1 MFDKAIFQLSG
12 ARRAIAVLIAF
23 SLARALLT
31 VGQAFSLAS
40 AFTNLW
46 GGAPVPD
53 QAPFVIGFLVC
64 FIGRQGVTWG
74 QDAYLEKFAAARA
87 DELRDRLLRTLFSR
101 GTELV
106 AQRGTGDLCSLAL
119 EGIDQ
124 VETYLRLMMPKLTN
138 VIVVPLV
145 LLVWIFPLDWVS
157 GIIALVVFP
166 FIILYMVM
174 LGYTAK
180 NEAARRYREFGVLSN
195 HFVDSLRGLD
205 TLKFFGRSKARGRD
219 VFATSE
225 RFRDVTMKTLR
236 VATLSGA
243 VLDVFATLSLAAI
256 AIMLGFRLVDGSVAL
271 FPAMFVLILTP
282 EYFRPVREFAAD
294 YHASLDG
301 KNALADV
308 LEVAGLGGDL
318 RAECA
323 SPASSP
329 VPGASPAPSSASGA
343 VAPAVNGI
351 DAPASAS
358 GYEDA
363 DSSPVHVRSFT
374 RLQEGNRVK
383 PRATTEVGRA
393 SGSTSS
399 RGEGPAMAPCGERT
413 PLATWDES
421 STLTVRDVGY
431 EYPGASAP
439 SLSDIMFD
447 VRGYKKVGIVGL
459 SGSGK
464 STLLRLLAGFAQ
476 PTEGAITVRNGIVGE
491 ACGMDAKRSSAIT
504 SAADVHGSDATSFE
518 TDANRSSVAVL
529 KAEASAVG
537 ESNLE
542 ASNATVPAASASL
555 LCEEGWR
562 GQATYIPQDPYIF
575 HATVRENM
583 AFYRPDAS
591 EEEIQA
597 AASAMG
603 LREFI
608 DSLPQGLD
616 TLIGEGGRAVSG
628 GQAQRIALARA
639 LLDPSRRIL
648 LFDEPTAHLDVETE
662 MELKERMLPLM
673 EGRLV
678 FFATHRLHW
687 MANMDWVLV
696 VEDSRIVEQGVPQ
709 ELAAAGG
716 AFARLVERMRGVV
729 PMCGAKPGD
738 GKEACND

>member
-1 MFDKAIFQLSG
+1 MLDKAIFQLPG
-12 ARRAIAVLIAF
+12 ARRALAVLVAF

-31 VGQAFSLAS
+31 VGQAASLAS

-46 GGAPVPD
+46 GGAPVLD

-74 QDAYLEKFAAARA
+74 QDSYLEKFASARA

-101 GTELV
+101 GTELT

-157 GIIALVVFP
+157 GVIALVVFP

-225 RFRDVTMKTLR
+225 RFREITMKTLR

-308 LEVAGLGGDL
+308 LDVAGLGPEPCDGE
-318 RAECA
+318 AESVQCVEGL
-323 SPASSP
+323 PAEGSD
-329 VPGASPAPSSASGA
+329 ASGDEA
-343 VAPAVNGI
+343 HAPAALLAEGGDGSKGI
-351 DAPASAS
+351 ADIRTARLPVSVIAPWSAES
-358 GYEDA
+358 SLALEGVGY
-363 DSSPVHVRSFT
+363 T
-374 RLQEGNRVK
+374 Y
-383 PRATTEVGRA
+383 PRA
-393 SGSTSS
+393 SQ
-399 RGEGPAMAPCGERT
+399 
-413 PLATWDES
+413 
-421 STLTVRDVGY
+421 
-431 EYPGASAP
+431 P
-439 SLSDIMFD
+439 SLCDISFD
-447 VRGYKKVGIVGL
+447 VRGCAKVGIVGL

-464 STLLRLLAGFAQ
+464 STLLRLLAGFAE
-476 PTEGAITVRNGIVGE
+476 PTCGAIL
-491 ACGMDAKRSSAIT
+491 
-504 SAADVHGSDATSFE
+504 ADGSPVS
-518 TDANRSSVAVL
+518 L
-529 KAEASAVG
+529 HAES
-537 ESNLE
+537 
-542 ASNATVPAASASL
+542 
-555 LCEEGWR
+555 WR

-591 EEEIQA
+591 DEEIQA
-597 AASAMG
+597 AACAMG

-608 DSLPQGLD
+608 DSLPEGLD

-628 GQAQRIALARA
+628 GQAQRIALSRA
-639 LLDPSRRIL
+639 LLDPARRIL

-662 MELKERMLPLM
+662 MELKSRMLPLM

-696 VEDSRIVEQGVPQ
+696 VEDGRIVEQGAPMQ
-709 ELAAAGG
+709 LAAANG
-716 AFARLVERMRGVV
+716 AFARLASRMRG
-729 PMCGAKPGD
+729 GD
-738 GKEACND
+738 VR

>member
-1 MFDKAIFQLSG
+1 MFDKAIFQLPG

-74 QDAYLEKFAAARA
+74 QDVYLEKFAAARA

-101 GTELV
+101 GTELT
-106 AQRGTGDLCSLAL
+106 AQRGTGNLCSLAL

-145 LLVWIFPLDWVS
+145 LLLWIFPLDWVS

-225 RFRDVTMKTLR
+225 RFREITMKTLR

-243 VLDVFATLSLAAI
+243 VLDVFATLSLAAV
-256 AIMLGFRLVDGSVAL
+256 AIMLGFRLVDGSVML

-308 LEVAGLGGDL
+308 LEVTGLN
-318 RAECA
+318 EEMETK
-323 SPASSP
+323 
-329 VPGASPAPSSASGA
+329 SSASA
-343 VAPAVNGI
+343 ASVAEEPLVTVRDESPTNALHDEAPAVEPWG
-351 DAPASAS
+351 
-358 GYEDA
+358 E
-363 DSSPVHVRSFT
+363 
-374 RLQEGNRVK
+374 
-383 PRATTEVGRA
+383 
-393 SGSTSS
+393 GSTLAV
-399 RGEGPAMAPCGERT
+399 RG
-413 PLATWDES
+413 
-421 STLTVRDVGY
+421 VGY
-431 EYPGASAP
+431 AYPGADAP
-439 SLSDIMFD
+439 SLSGITFD
-447 VRGYKKVGIVGL
+447 VHGCMKVGIVGL

-476 PTEGAITVRNGIVGE
+476 PTEGVITVLNGVERE
-491 ACGMDAKRSSAIT
+491 ACGADAKCPSVMTPETGTSTVKMLNGTPPNTAASSAL
-504 SAADVHGSDATSFE
+504 V
-518 TDANRSSVAVL
+518 SS
-529 KAEASAVG
+529 
-537 ESNLE
+537 
-542 ASNATVPAASASL
+542 
-555 LCEEGWR
+555 LCSERWR

-583 AFYRPDAS
+583 TFYRPDAS

-597 AASAMG
+597 AVCAMG
-603 LREFI
+603 LQEFI

-687 MANMDWVLV
+687 MANMNWVLV
-696 VEDSRIVEQGVPQ
+696 VENGRIVEQGAPQ

-716 AFARLVERMRGVV
+716 AFARLVDRMRGVE
-729 PMCGAKPGD
+729 PMRGAESVD
-738 GKEACND
+738 GEEACDE

>member
-1 MFDKAIFQLSG
+1 MLDKAIFQLPG
-12 ARRAIAVLIAF
+12 ARRALAALVAF

-31 VGQAFSLAS
+31 VGQAASLAS

-46 GGAPVPD
+46 GGAPVLD

-74 QDAYLEKFAAARA
+74 QDSCLEKFSSARA

-101 GTELV
+101 GTELT

-157 GIIALVVFP
+157 GVIALVVFP

-225 RFRDVTMKTLR
+225 RFREITMKTLR

-308 LEVAGLGGDL
+308 LDVAGLGPEPGECEAEGVQCAEGLPAEGSNASGDEG
-318 RAECA
+318 RAAAALLAEGGDGSKGIPDIRTA
-323 SPASSP
+323 RLPVSALAPWSAASSLSLEG
-329 VPGASPAPSSASGA
+329 V
-343 VAPAVNGI
+343 
-351 DAPASAS
+351 
-358 GYEDA
+358 GY
-363 DSSPVHVRSFT
+363 T
-374 RLQEGNRVK
+374 Y
-383 PRATTEVGRA
+383 PRA
-393 SGSTSS
+393 SQ
-399 RGEGPAMAPCGERT
+399 
-413 PLATWDES
+413 
-421 STLTVRDVGY
+421 
-431 EYPGASAP
+431 P
-439 SLSDIMFD
+439 SLCGIAFD
-447 VRGYKKVGIVGL
+447 VHGCAKVGIVGL

-464 STLLRLLAGFAQ
+464 STLLRLLAGFAE
-476 PTEGAITVRNGIVGE
+476 PTCGAIL
-491 ACGMDAKRSSAIT
+491 
-504 SAADVHGSDATSFE
+504 ADGSP
-518 TDANRSSVAVL
+518 V
-529 KAEASAVG
+529 
-537 ESNLE
+537 
-542 ASNATVPAASASL
+542 SL
-555 LCEEGWR
+555 HAEGWR

-583 AFYRPDAS
+583 AFYRPNAS
-591 EEEIQA
+591 DEEIQA
-597 AASAMG
+597 AACAMG

-608 DSLPQGLD
+608 DSLPEGLD

-628 GQAQRIALARA
+628 GQAQRIALSRA
-639 LLDPSRRIL
+639 LLDPARRIL

-662 MELKERMLPLM
+662 MELKGRMLPLM

-696 VEDSRIVEQGVPQ
+696 VEGGRIVEQGTPQ
-709 ELAAAGG
+709 ELIRAEG
-716 AFARLVERMRGVV
+716 AFMRLATRMRGVNV
-729 PMCGAKPGD
+729 ENADAYD
-738 GKEACND
+738 GKEVLR

>member
-1 MFDKAIFQLSG
+1 MFDKAIFQLPG
-12 ARRAIAVLIAF
+12 AHRAIAVLVAF

-53 QAPFVIGFLVC
+53 QAPFVIGFLIC

-101 GTELV
+101 GAELT
-106 AQRGTGDLCSLAL
+106 AQRGTGNLCSLAL

-145 LLVWIFPLDWVS
+145 LLLWIFPLDWVS

-180 NEAARRYREFGVLSN
+180 NEAARRYREFGALSN

-225 RFRDVTMKTLR
+225 RFREITIKTLR

-243 VLDVFATLSLAAI
+243 VLDVFATLSLAAV
-256 AIMLGFRLVDGSVAL
+256 AIMLGFRLVDGSVML

-308 LEVAGLGGDL
+308 LEVAGLS
-318 RAECA
+318 EEMKTK
-323 SPASSP
+323 
-329 VPGASPAPSSASGA
+329 SSASA
-343 VAPAVNGI
+343 A
-351 DAPASAS
+351 
-358 GYEDA
+358 
-363 DSSPVHVRSFT
+363 SSPVHVRGFT
-374 RLQEGNRVK
+374 HFLEKNRVK
-383 PRATTEVGRA
+383 PRMSTEVEPACEAAAGAEEPPTA
-393 SGSTSS
+393 SWG
-399 RGEGPAMAPCGERT
+399 
-413 PLATWDES
+413 ES
-421 STLTVRDVGY
+421 SAIAPWGESSVLAAHGVGY
-431 EYPGASAP
+431 AYPGASAP
-439 SLSDIMFD
+439 SLSDITFD
-447 VRGYKKVGIVGL
+447 VHGCMKVGIVGL

-464 STLLRLLAGFAQ
+464 STLLRLLAGFAD
-476 PTEGAITVRNGIVGE
+476 PSDGIVF
-491 ACGMDAKRSSAIT
+491 
-504 SAADVHGSDATSFE
+504 ADG
-518 TDANRSSVAVL
+518 
-529 KAEASAVG
+529 
-537 ESNLE
+537 
-542 ASNATVPAASASL
+542 VPASL
-555 LCEEGWR
+555 CSESWR

-583 AFYRPDAS
+583 AFYRPGAS
-591 EEEIQA
+591 EDEIQA
-597 AASAMG
+597 AVDAMG

-696 VEDSRIVEQGVPQ
+696 VENGRILEQGAPQ
-709 ELAAAGG
+709 ELAASGG
-716 AFARLVERMRGVV
+716 AFARLVDRMRGVE
-729 PMCGAKPGD
+729 PMRGAKSAD
-738 GKEACND
+738 REEACDE

>member
-1 MFDKAIFQLSG
+1 MLDKAIFQLPG
-12 ARRAIAVLIAF
+12 ARRALAALVAF

-31 VGQAFSLAS
+31 VGQAASLAS

-46 GGAPVPD
+46 GGAPVLD

-74 QDAYLEKFAAARA
+74 QDSYLEKFASARA

-101 GTELV
+101 GTELT

-157 GIIALVVFP
+157 GVIALVVFP

-225 RFRDVTMKTLR
+225 RFREITMKTLR

-308 LEVAGLGGDL
+308 LDVAGLGPEPGGGE
-318 RAECA
+318 AEG
-323 SPASSP
+323 S
-329 VPGASPAPSSASGA
+329 
-343 VAPAVNGI
+343 
-351 DAPASAS
+351 DAPGDEGRAAAALLAEGGDGSKGIANIRTARLPVSVIAPWSAES
-358 GYEDA
+358 SLALEGVGY
-363 DSSPVHVRSFT
+363 T
-374 RLQEGNRVK
+374 Y
-383 PRATTEVGRA
+383 PRA
-393 SGSTSS
+393 SQ
-399 RGEGPAMAPCGERT
+399 
-413 PLATWDES
+413 
-421 STLTVRDVGY
+421 
-431 EYPGASAP
+431 P
-439 SLSDIMFD
+439 SLCDISFD
-447 VRGYKKVGIVGL
+447 VRGCAKVGIVGL

-464 STLLRLLAGFAQ
+464 STLLRLLAGFAE
-476 PTEGAITVRNGIVGE
+476 PTCGAILADGSPVGL
-491 ACGMDAKRSSAIT
+491 
-504 SAADVHGSDATSFE
+504 H
-518 TDANRSSVAVL
+518 
-529 KAEASAVG
+529 AES
-537 ESNLE
+537 
-542 ASNATVPAASASL
+542 
-555 LCEEGWR
+555 WR

-591 EEEIQA
+591 DEEIQA
-597 AASAMG
+597 AACAMG

-608 DSLPQGLD
+608 DSLPEGLD

-628 GQAQRIALARA
+628 GQAQRIALSRA
-639 LLDPSRRIL
+639 LLDPARRIL

-662 MELKERMLPLM
+662 MELKGRMLPLM

-696 VEDSRIVEQGVPQ
+696 VEGGRIVEQGAPMQ
-709 ELAAAGG
+709 LAAANG
-716 AFARLVERMRGVV
+716 AFARLASRMRG
-729 PMCGAKPGD
+729 GD
-738 GKEACND
+738 VR

>member
-1 MFDKAIFQLSG
+1 MLDKAIFQLPG
-12 ARRAIAVLIAF
+12 ARRALAALVAF

-31 VGQAFSLAS
+31 VGQAASLAS

-46 GGAPVPD
+46 GGAPVLD

-74 QDAYLEKFAAARA
+74 QDSYLEKFASARA

-101 GTELV
+101 GTELT

-157 GIIALVVFP
+157 GVIALVVFP

-225 RFRDVTMKTLR
+225 RFREITMKTLR

-282 EYFRPVREFAAD
+282 EYFRPVREFEPD
-294 YHASLDG
+294 YHASIDG

-308 LEVAGLGGDL
+308 LDVAGLGPEPGGGE
-318 RAECA
+318 AEGVQCVEGL
-323 SPASSP
+323 PAEVSD
-329 VPGASPAPSSASGA
+329 ASGDETH
-343 VAPAVNGI
+343 APAASLAEGGDGSKGI
-351 DAPASAS
+351 ADIRTARLPVSVIAPWSAES
-358 GYEDA
+358 SLALEGVGY
-363 DSSPVHVRSFT
+363 T
-374 RLQEGNRVK
+374 Y
-383 PRATTEVGRA
+383 PRA
-393 SGSTSS
+393 SQ
-399 RGEGPAMAPCGERT
+399 
-413 PLATWDES
+413 
-421 STLTVRDVGY
+421 
-431 EYPGASAP
+431 P
-439 SLSDIMFD
+439 SLCDISFD
-447 VRGYKKVGIVGL
+447 VRGCAKVGIVGL

-464 STLLRLLAGFAQ
+464 STLLRLLAGFAE
-476 PTEGAITVRNGIVGE
+476 PT
-491 ACGMDAKRSSAIT
+491 CGSIL
-504 SAADVHGSDATSFE
+504 ADGSPVS
-518 TDANRSSVAVL
+518 L
-529 KAEASAVG
+529 HAES
-537 ESNLE
+537 
-542 ASNATVPAASASL
+542 
-555 LCEEGWR
+555 WR

-591 EEEIQA
+591 DEEIQA
-597 AASAMG
+597 AACAMG

-628 GQAQRIALARA
+628 GQAQRIALSRA
-639 LLDPSRRIL
+639 LLDPARRIL

-662 MELKERMLPLM
+662 MELKGRMLPLM

-696 VEDSRIVEQGVPQ
+696 VEDGRIVEQGAPMQ
-709 ELAAAGG
+709 LAAANG
-716 AFARLVERMRGVV
+716 AFARLASRMRG
-729 PMCGAKPGD
+729 GD
-738 GKEACND
+738 VR

>member
-1 MFDKAIFQLSG
+1 MLDKAIFQLPD
-12 ARRAIAVLIAF
+12 ARRALAALVAF

-31 VGQAFSLAS
+31 VGQAASLAS

-46 GGAPVPD
+46 GGAPVLD

-74 QDAYLEKFAAARA
+74 QDSYLEKFSSARA

-101 GTELV
+101 GTELT

-157 GIIALVVFP
+157 GVIALVVFP

-225 RFRDVTMKTLR
+225 RFREITMKTLR

-308 LEVAGLGGDL
+308 LDVAGLGPEPGECEAEGVQCVEGLPAEGSNASGDEG
-318 RAECA
+318 RAAAALLAEGGDGSKGIPDIRTA
-323 SPASSP
+323 RFPVSALAPWSAASSLSLEG
-329 VPGASPAPSSASGA
+329 V
-343 VAPAVNGI
+343 
-351 DAPASAS
+351 
-358 GYEDA
+358 GY
-363 DSSPVHVRSFT
+363 T
-374 RLQEGNRVK
+374 Y
-383 PRATTEVGRA
+383 PRA
-393 SGSTSS
+393 SQ
-399 RGEGPAMAPCGERT
+399 
-413 PLATWDES
+413 
-421 STLTVRDVGY
+421 
-431 EYPGASAP
+431 P
-439 SLSDIMFD
+439 SLCDIAFD
-447 VRGYKKVGIVGL
+447 VHGCAKVGIVGL

-464 STLLRLLAGFAQ
+464 STLLRLLAGFAE
-476 PTEGAITVRNGIVGE
+476 PTCGAIL
-491 ACGMDAKRSSAIT
+491 
-504 SAADVHGSDATSFE
+504 ADGSP
-518 TDANRSSVAVL
+518 V
-529 KAEASAVG
+529 
-537 ESNLE
+537 
-542 ASNATVPAASASL
+542 SL
-555 LCEEGWR
+555 HAEGWR

-583 AFYRPDAS
+583 AFYRPNAS
-591 EEEIQA
+591 DEEIQA
-597 AASAMG
+597 AACAMG

-608 DSLPQGLD
+608 DSLPEGLD

-628 GQAQRIALARA
+628 GQAQRIALSRA
-639 LLDPSRRIL
+639 LLDPARRIL
-648 LFDEPTAHLDVETE
+648 LFDEPTAHLDEETE
-662 MELKERMLPLM
+662 MELKGRMLPPM

-696 VEDSRIVEQGVPQ
+696 VEGGRIVEQGTPQ
-709 ELAAAGG
+709 ELIRAEG
-716 AFARLVERMRGVV
+716 AFMRLATRMRGVNV
-729 PMCGAKPGD
+729 ENADAYD
-738 GKEACND
+738 GKEVLR

>member
-1 MFDKAIFQLSG
+1 MLDKAIFQLPG
-12 ARRAIAVLIAF
+12 ARRALAALVAF
-23 SLARALLT
+23 SLVRALLT
-31 VGQAFSLAS
+31 VGQAASLAS

-46 GGAPVPD
+46 GGAPVFD

-74 QDAYLEKFAAARA
+74 QDSYLEKFASARA

-101 GTELV
+101 GTELT

-157 GIIALVVFP
+157 GVIALVAFP
-166 FIILYMVM
+166 FIVLYMVM

-205 TLKFFGRSKARGRD
+205 TLKFFGRSKARGCD

-225 RFRDVTMKTLR
+225 RFREITMKTLR

-308 LEVAGLGGDL
+308 LDVAGLGPEPCGGEAEGVQCVEGLPAEGSDGSGDE
-318 RAECA
+318 AH
-323 SPASSP
+323 
-329 VPGASPAPSSASGA
+329 
-343 VAPAVNGI
+343 APAALLAEGGDGFKGI
-351 DAPASAS
+351 ADIRTARLPVSVIAPWSAES
-358 GYEDA
+358 SLALEGVGY
-363 DSSPVHVRSFT
+363 T
-374 RLQEGNRVK
+374 Y
-383 PRATTEVGRA
+383 PRA
-393 SGSTSS
+393 SQ
-399 RGEGPAMAPCGERT
+399 
-413 PLATWDES
+413 
-421 STLTVRDVGY
+421 
-431 EYPGASAP
+431 P
-439 SLSDIMFD
+439 SLCDISFD
-447 VRGYKKVGIVGL
+447 VRGCAKVGIVGL

-464 STLLRLLAGFAQ
+464 STLLRLLAGFAE
-476 PTEGAITVRNGIVGE
+476 PTCGAILADGSPVGL
-491 ACGMDAKRSSAIT
+491 
-504 SAADVHGSDATSFE
+504 H
-518 TDANRSSVAVL
+518 
-529 KAEASAVG
+529 AES
-537 ESNLE
+537 
-542 ASNATVPAASASL
+542 
-555 LCEEGWR
+555 WR

-591 EEEIQA
+591 DEEIQA
-597 AASAMG
+597 AACAMG

-628 GQAQRIALARA
+628 GQAQRIALSRA
-639 LLDPSRRIL
+639 LLDPARRIL

-662 MELKERMLPLM
+662 MELKSRMLPLM

-696 VEDSRIVEQGVPQ
+696 VEDGRIVEQGAPMQ
-709 ELAAAGG
+709 LAAANG
-716 AFARLVERMRGVV
+716 AFARLASRMRG
-729 PMCGAKPGD
+729 GD
-738 GKEACND
+738 VR

>member
-1 MFDKAIFQLSG
+1 MLDKAIFQLPG
-12 ARRAIAVLIAF
+12 ARRALAALVAF

-31 VGQAFSLAS
+31 VGQAASLAS

-46 GGAPVPD
+46 GGAPVFD

-74 QDAYLEKFAAARA
+74 QDSYLEKFASARA

-101 GTELV
+101 GTELT

-157 GIIALVVFP
+157 GVIALVVFP

-225 RFRDVTMKTLR
+225 RFREITMKTLR

-308 LEVAGLGGDL
+308 LDVAGLGPEPGGGE
-318 RAECA
+318 AEGVQCVEGL
-323 SPASSP
+323 PAEGSD
-329 VPGASPAPSSASGA
+329 ASGDEA
-343 VAPAVNGI
+343 HAPAASLAEGGDGSKGI
-351 DAPASAS
+351 ADIRTARLPVSVIAPWSAES
-358 GYEDA
+358 SLSLEGVGY
-363 DSSPVHVRSFT
+363 T
-374 RLQEGNRVK
+374 Y
-383 PRATTEVGRA
+383 PRA
-393 SGSTSS
+393 SQ
-399 RGEGPAMAPCGERT
+399 
-413 PLATWDES
+413 
-421 STLTVRDVGY
+421 
-431 EYPGASAP
+431 P
-439 SLSDIMFD
+439 SLCDIAFD
-447 VRGYKKVGIVGL
+447 VHGCAKVGIVGL

-464 STLLRLLAGFAQ
+464 STLLRLLAGFAE
-476 PTEGAITVRNGIVGE
+476 PT
-491 ACGMDAKRSSAIT
+491 CGSIL
-504 SAADVHGSDATSFE
+504 ADGS
-518 TDANRSSVAVL
+518 
-529 KAEASAVG
+529 
-537 ESNLE
+537 
-542 ASNATVPAASASL
+542 PISL
-555 LCEEGWR
+555 HAEGWR
-562 GQATYIPQDPYIF
+562 GQTTYIPQDPYIF

-591 EEEIQA
+591 NEEIQA
-597 AASAMG
+597 AACAMG

-608 DSLPQGLD
+608 DSLPEGLD

-628 GQAQRIALARA
+628 GQAQRIALSRA
-639 LLDPSRRIL
+639 LLDPARRIL

-662 MELKERMLPLM
+662 MELKGRMLPLM

-696 VEDSRIVEQGVPQ
+696 VEDGRIVEQGAPMQ
-709 ELAAAGG
+709 LAAANGP
-716 AFARLVERMRGVV
+716 FARLASRMRG
-729 PMCGAKPGD
+729 GD
-738 GKEACND
+738 VR

>member
-1 MFDKAIFQLSG
+1 MFDKAIFQLPG
-12 ARRAIAVLIAF
+12 ARRAIAVLVAF

-46 GGAPVPD
+46 GGAPVSD
-53 QAPFVIGFLVC
+53 QAPFVIGFLIC

-74 QDAYLEKFAAARA
+74 QDAYLEKFAAART

-106 AQRGTGDLCSLAL
+106 AQRGTGNLCSLAL

-124 VETYLRLMMPKLTN
+124 VETYLHLMMPKLTN

-145 LLVWIFPLDWVS
+145 LLMWIFPLDWVS
-157 GIIALVVFP
+157 GVIALVVFP

-225 RFRDVTMKTLR
+225 RFREITMKTLR

-243 VLDVFATLSLAAI
+243 VLDVFATLSLAAV

-308 LEVAGLGGDL
+308 LEVAAG
-318 RAECA
+318 AEEPPTA
-323 SPASSP
+323 
-329 VPGASPAPSSASGA
+329 
-343 VAPAVNGI
+343 
-351 DAPASAS
+351 
-358 GYEDA
+358 
-363 DSSPVHVRSFT
+363 
-374 RLQEGNRVK
+374 
-383 PRATTEVGRA
+383 
-393 SGSTSS
+393 S
-399 RGEGPAMAPCGERT
+399 RGESFAIGPWGEG
-413 PLATWDES
+413 
-421 STLTVRDVGY
+421 STLAVRGVGY
-431 EYPGASAP
+431 TYPGASAP
-439 SLSDIMFD
+439 SLSDIAFD
-447 VRGYKKVGIVGL
+447 VHGCMKVGIVGL

-464 STLLRLLAGFAQ
+464 STLLRLLAGFAD
-476 PTEGAITVRNGIVGE
+476 PSDGIVLVDG
-491 ACGMDAKRSSAIT
+491 APVGLRS
-504 SAADVHGSDATSFE
+504 
-518 TDANRSSVAVL
+518 
-529 KAEASAVG
+529 
-537 ESNLE
+537 ES
-542 ASNATVPAASASL
+542 
-555 LCEEGWR
+555 WR

-583 AFYRPDAS
+583 AFYRPGAS
-591 EEEIQA
+591 EDEIQA
-597 AASAMG
+597 AVDAMG

-628 GQAQRIALARA
+628 GQAQRIALSRA

-678 FFATHRLHW
+678 LFATHRLHW
-687 MANMDWVLV
+687 MANMDWMLV
-696 VEDSRIVEQGVPQ
+696 VENGRIVEQGAPQ
-709 ELAAAGG
+709 ELAASGG
-716 AFARLVERMRGVV
+716 ALARLVDRMRGVE
-729 PMCGAKPGD
+729 PMCSAESTD
-738 GKEACND
+738 GEEACDE

>member
-1 MFDKAIFQLSG
+1 MFDKAIFQLPG
-12 ARRAIAVLIAF
+12 ARRAIAVLVPF

-53 QAPFVIGFLVC
+53 QAPFVIGFLIC

-101 GTELV
+101 GTELT
-106 AQRGTGDLCSLAL
+106 AQRGTGNLCSLAL

-145 LLVWIFPLDWVS
+145 LLLWIFPLDWVS

-225 RFRDVTMKTLR
+225 RFREITMKTLR

-256 AIMLGFRLVDGSVAL
+256 AIMLGFRLVDGSIML

-308 LEVAGLGGDL
+308 LEVAGLS
-318 RAECA
+318 EEM
-323 SPASSP
+323 
-329 VPGASPAPSSASGA
+329 GAG
-343 VAPAVNGI
+343 
-351 DAPASAS
+351 
-358 GYEDA
+358 
-363 DSSPVHVRSFT
+363 
-374 RLQEGNRVK
+374 
-383 PRATTEVGRA
+383 
-393 SGSTSS
+393 GSTSAAS
-399 RGEGPAMAPCGERT
+399 ATEEPLVAAQNESPTNALHDEAPAIVPWGEG
-413 PLATWDES
+413 
-421 STLTVRDVGY
+421 STLAVRGVGY
-431 EYPGASAP
+431 AYPGASAP
-439 SLSDIMFD
+439 SLSDITFD
-447 VRGYKKVGIVGL
+447 VHGCMKVGIVGL

-464 STLLRLLAGFAQ
+464 STLLRLLAGFAD
-476 PTEGAITVRNGIVGE
+476 PSDGIVF
-491 ACGMDAKRSSAIT
+491 
-504 SAADVHGSDATSFE
+504 ADG
-518 TDANRSSVAVL
+518 
-529 KAEASAVG
+529 
-537 ESNLE
+537 
-542 ASNATVPAASASL
+542 VPAGLRS
-555 LCEEGWR
+555 ERWR

-597 AASAMG
+597 AVCAMG
-603 LREFI
+603 LQEFI
-608 DSLPQGLD
+608 DSLSQGLD

-696 VEDSRIVEQGVPQ
+696 VENGRIVEQGVPQ

-716 AFARLVERMRGVV
+716 AFARLADRMRGVE
-729 PMCGAKPGD
+729 PMRGAESAD
-738 GKEACND
+738 GEEACDE

>member
-1 MFDKAIFQLSG
+1 MLDKAIFQLPG
-12 ARRAIAVLIAF
+12 ARRALAALVAF

-31 VGQAFSLAS
+31 VGQAASLAS

-46 GGAPVPD
+46 GGAPVFD

-74 QDAYLEKFAAARA
+74 QDSYLEKFASARA

-101 GTELV
+101 GTELT

-157 GIIALVVFP
+157 GVIALVVFP
-166 FIILYMVM
+166 FIILYMVI

-225 RFRDVTMKTLR
+225 RFREITMKTLR

-308 LEVAGLGGDL
+308 LDVAGLGPEPGGGEAEGVQCVEGLPAEGSDGSGDE
-318 RAECA
+318 AH
-323 SPASSP
+323 
-329 VPGASPAPSSASGA
+329 
-343 VAPAVNGI
+343 APAALLAEGGDGFKGI
-351 DAPASAS
+351 ADIRTARLPVSVIAPWSAES
-358 GYEDA
+358 SLALEGVGY
-363 DSSPVHVRSFT
+363 T
-374 RLQEGNRVK
+374 Y
-383 PRATTEVGRA
+383 PRA
-393 SGSTSS
+393 SQ
-399 RGEGPAMAPCGERT
+399 
-413 PLATWDES
+413 
-421 STLTVRDVGY
+421 
-431 EYPGASAP
+431 P
-439 SLSDIMFD
+439 SLCDISFD
-447 VRGYKKVGIVGL
+447 VRGCAKVGIVGL

-464 STLLRLLAGFAQ
+464 STLLRLLAGFAE
-476 PTEGAITVRNGIVGE
+476 PTCGAILADGSPVGL
-491 ACGMDAKRSSAIT
+491 
-504 SAADVHGSDATSFE
+504 H
-518 TDANRSSVAVL
+518 
-529 KAEASAVG
+529 AES
-537 ESNLE
+537 
-542 ASNATVPAASASL
+542 
-555 LCEEGWR
+555 WR

-591 EEEIQA
+591 DEEIQA
-597 AASAMG
+597 AACAMG

-628 GQAQRIALARA
+628 GQAQRIALSRA
-639 LLDPSRRIL
+639 LLDPARRIL

-662 MELKERMLPLM
+662 MELKGRMLPLM

-696 VEDSRIVEQGVPQ
+696 VEDGRIVEQGAPMQ
-709 ELAAAGG
+709 LAAANG
-716 AFARLVERMRGVV
+716 AFARLASRMRG
-729 PMCGAKPGD
+729 GD
-738 GKEACND
+738 VR

>member
-1 MFDKAIFQLSG
+1 MFDKAIFQLPG
-12 ARRAIAVLIAF
+12 ARRAIAVLVAF

-46 GGAPVPD
+46 GGAPVSD
-53 QAPFVIGFLVC
+53 QASFVIGFLIC

-74 QDAYLEKFAAARA
+74 QDVYLEKFAAARA

-101 GTELV
+101 GTELT
-106 AQRGTGDLCSLAL
+106 AQRGTGNLCSLAL

-145 LLVWIFPLDWVS
+145 LLLWIFPLDWVS

-225 RFRDVTMKTLR
+225 RFREITMKTLR

-243 VLDVFATLSLAAI
+243 VLDVFATLSLAAV
-256 AIMLGFRLVDGSVAL
+256 AIMLGFRLVDGSVML

-308 LEVAGLGGDL
+308 LEVVGLSEEMGE
-318 RAECA
+318 EC
-323 SPASSP
+323 
-329 VPGASPAPSSASGA
+329 VTSASGA
-343 VAPAVNGI
+343 TSDIEAAAN
-351 DAPASAS
+351 ASAS
-358 GYEDA
+358 FAVEMPSERERN
-363 DSSPVHVRSFT
+363 SSTF
-374 RLQEGNRVK
+374 G
-383 PRATTEVGRA
+383 VGA
-393 SGSTSS
+393 QGESSAVEPWGEGSTLAV
-399 RGEGPAMAPCGERT
+399 RG
-413 PLATWDES
+413 
-421 STLTVRDVGY
+421 VGY
-431 EYPGASAP
+431 AYPGADAP
-439 SLSDIMFD
+439 SLSGITFD
-447 VRGYKKVGIVGL
+447 VHGCMKVGIVGL

-476 PTEGAITVRNGIVGE
+476 PTKGVITVLNGVERE
-491 ACGMDAKRSSAIT
+491 ACGADAKCPSVMTPETGTSTVKMLNGTPPNTAASSAL
-504 SAADVHGSDATSFE
+504 V
-518 TDANRSSVAVL
+518 SS
-529 KAEASAVG
+529 
-537 ESNLE
+537 
-542 ASNATVPAASASL
+542 
-555 LCEEGWR
+555 LCSERWR

-583 AFYRPDAS
+583 TFYRPDAS

-597 AASAMG
+597 AVCAMG
-603 LREFI
+603 LQEFI

-687 MANMDWVLV
+687 MANMNWVLV
-696 VEDSRIVEQGVPQ
+696 VENGRIVEQGAPQ

-716 AFARLVERMRGVV
+716 AFARLVDRMRGVE
-729 PMCGAKPGD
+729 PMRGAESVD
-738 GKEACND
+738 GEEACDE